1 MLPAAGS
8 NVKWDSES
16 RTTDL
21 KSIGAVGGATPPNSI
36 PYHDRKV
43 VYIKHIDTSVEG
55 LDKRKMLV
63 RNQLEYAP
71 EYFKVQDHDILI
83 SSMMILKNTIK

>member
-21 KSIGAVGGATPPNSI
+21 YINKTDLKSIGAVGGAPPPNPIS
-36 PYHDRKV
+36 YHDGKV
-43 VYIKHIDTSVEG
+43 VYIKHIITTDPG
-55 LDKRKMLV
+55 G
-63 RNQLEYAP
+63 N
-71 EYFKVQDHDILI
+71 FKVKTTMFSYLPTGFV
-83 SSMMILKNTIK
+83 M